1 MSISLIAA
9 LMCVIAGSLQVS
21 GGHYVYGT
29 VLYTLAL
36 ADLYVFFRTR

>member
-21 GGHYVYGT
+21 VGQYVFAA

-36 ADLYVFFRTR
+36 ADIYVFFRAR

>member
-21 GGHYVYGT
+21 VGHYVFAA

-36 ADLYVFFRTR
+36 ANLYVFFRMR